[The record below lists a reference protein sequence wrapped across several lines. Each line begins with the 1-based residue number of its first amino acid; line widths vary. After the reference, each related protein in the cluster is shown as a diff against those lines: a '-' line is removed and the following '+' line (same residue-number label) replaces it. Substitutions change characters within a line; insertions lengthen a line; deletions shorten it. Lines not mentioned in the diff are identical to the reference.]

1 MDDCIRKTTHRSSEK
16 EGYGEDRTLGL
27 QDGGDDQAE
36 VRAGFQNEEKS
47 PEAPE
52 DMEGTRGDGHTVLTG
67 EPSSGHIF
75 NIPVV
80 YITALFTIART
91 WKQPRGPSTDAW
103 IKKLWYTYTMEY
115 YSAIKRD
122 AFDSVLTRW
131 MNLELTIQSEGRK
144 RKTNII
150 Y

>member
-27 QDGGDDQAE
+27 QDEDDDQAE
-36 VRAGFQNEEKS
+36 VRAGFQNEKKS
-47 PEAPE
+47 PE
-52 DMEGTRGDGHTVLTG
+52 DTEGTRGDGHTVLTG

-91 WKQPRGPSTDAW
+91 WKQPRGSSTDAW
-103 IKKLWYTYTMEY
+103 IK
-115 YSAIKRD
+115 
-122 AFDSVLTRW
+122 
-131 MNLELTIQSEGRK
+131 
-144 RKTNII
+144 
-150 Y
+150 